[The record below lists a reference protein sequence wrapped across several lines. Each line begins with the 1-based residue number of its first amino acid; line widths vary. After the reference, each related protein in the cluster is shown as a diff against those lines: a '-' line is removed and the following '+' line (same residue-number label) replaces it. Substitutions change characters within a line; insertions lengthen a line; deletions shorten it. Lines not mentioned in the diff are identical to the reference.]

1 MVLRNYLDRV
11 RKRTP
16 NDGLTG
22 QNYPSRMRWVMITFS
37 FVATVLNYLHR
48 LSFNYLTAK
57 GPLHDLIPD
66 DAFGYIASA
75 FFIAYMFSNAFSGF
89 AIDKL
94 GTRIGYSLTMAF
106 WTSAAI
112 LHALAR
118 SPFQFGICRFLLGVG
133 EAGNWPAAIKLTSE
147 WFPPNERST
156 ASGIFNSGAAVG
168 AVVAPPL
175 ITWLGVTYGW
185 QITFVIIGIFGYLW
199 LATFWFTYYTPE
211 KIAKETKEGIIPP
224 LRLLKTRF
232 VSWFTISKVFMDAIW
247 YFISFW
253 IGRYLADVYG
263 WNLAQIGWFA
273 MFPFIVADLGNILG
287 GLFTQ
292 FVIKR
297 GIKIPKARKISVS
310 IFGLMM
316 ALSLLLG
323 PLVINGPVGA
333 LIILAIAGFG
343 YAAYTANTMAFPADV
358 VPKSATASVW
368 GIASVGAGLGG
379 VIFQSLSGLAIKNL
393 SAHFNYSLAYNAVF
407 VGYGLMAIIGLCV
420 VLLLMGPLVLN
431 EDLQEYVNRKAVLSE
446 KANN

>member
-1 MVLRNYLDRV
+1 MRNNLE
-11 RKRTP
+11 
-16 NDGLTG
+16 NGSLLG
-22 QNYPSRMRWVMITFS
+22 QNKPLKIRWAMITFA

-75 FFIAYMFSNAFSGF
+75 FFIAYMISNAFSGF
-89 AIDKL
+89 VIDKV
-94 GTRIGYSLTMAF
+94 GTRIGYSLSMAF
-106 WTSAAI
+106 WTTAGI
-112 LHALAR
+112 LHALALT
-118 SPFQFGICRFLLGVG
+118 PFQFGFFRFLLGIG

-175 ITWLGVTYGW
+175 IAWLGTTYGW
-185 QITFVIIGIFGYLW
+185 QITFVAIGVLGYIW
-199 LATFWFTYYTPE
+199 LALFWFTYYTPKKVVKE
-211 KIAKETKEGIIPP
+211 AKARIIPP
-224 LRLLKTRF
+224 LKLLKNRF
-232 VSWFTISKVFMDAIW
+232 VSGLTLSKIFMDPVW
-247 YFISFW
+247 YFITFW

-263 WNLAQIGWFA
+263 WNLAKIGWFA
-273 MFPFIVADLGNILG
+273 MFPFIVADFGNILG

-292 FVIKR
+292 FIIKK
-297 GIKIPKARKISVS
+297 GVEIPKARKISVG
-310 IFGLMM
+310 IFGLVM

-323 PLVINGPVGA
+323 PFVINGPTGA
-333 LIILAIAGFG
+333 LIVLAIAGFG

-379 VIFQSLSGLAIKNL
+379 VIFQSVSGVAIKNL
-393 SAHFNYSLAYNAVF
+393 SVHFDYTIAYHSVF
-407 VGYGLMAIIGLCV
+407 IGYGLMALIGLSI
-420 VLLLMGPLVLN
+420 VLFFTGPLVPN
-431 EDLQEYVNRKAVLSE
+431 KDLQAYVDKEIV
-446 KANN
+446 